1 MPARSPRRSPPA
13 RKPKPKAKPRRAVK
27 PTPAHVRAVFDG
39 LAKLYPAPTCE
50 LDYRTPFEL
59 LCATILSA
67 QCTDARVNLTTPE
80 LFRRWPDAR
89 ALAHAD
95 VRDVE
100 EVVRSTGFFRN
111 KAKNLV
117 GMARALVEHHGGEV
131 PRTMEEML
139 ELPGVARKTGN
150 VVLGNAYGIA
160 SGIAVDT
167 HVMRLTQLLG
177 LTAHDEPIKIEQD
190 LMQLLPREEWI
201 ASSHLLILHGRR
213 VCDARKPACDR
224 CTLAPVCPSAD
235 LRAGYGDA
243 PPSRSSSSG
252 SSRKKTSS

>member
-1 MPARSPRRSPPA
+1 MA
-13 RKPKPKAKPRRAVK
+13 AKK
-27 PTPAHVRAVFDG
+27 PTPDHVRAVFGG
-39 LAKLYPAPTCE
+39 LAKLYPDPKCE
-50 LDYRTPFEL
+50 LDHRNAFEL
-59 LCATILSA
+59 LAATILSA
-67 QCTDARVNLTTPE
+67 QCTDARVNMVTPN

-89 ALAHAD
+89 ALADAD

-100 EVVRSTGFFRN
+100 EVVKSTGFFRN

-117 GMARALVEHHGGEV
+117 GMARALVERHGGQV

-177 LTAHDEPIKIEQD
+177 LTKHDEPVKIEQD
-190 LMQLLPREEWI
+190 LMAMLPREEWI

-224 CTLAPVCPSAD
+224 CTLAPICPSAEV
-235 LRAGYGDA
+235 ATA
-243 PPSRSSSSG
+243 SPSRPRG
-252 SSRKKTSS
+252 RRPAAAPQKTRRRTAR